1 MSRITPWDLAF
12 AGEIEQRFPG
22 VQSEAT
28 ATMKNANDFAQFISI
43 ASVQRIID
51 SIESPEVLKE
61 NPAAAVEYHTLLYV
75 VFRYW
80 SAGKLVLPI
89 AGDFLREAD
98 HAAGTCV
105 TPTPVPG
112 GACYLQFPERR
123 IWAQVDSKGP
133 HEPIDGLFVTESE
146 DRKQLT
152 TVGVLGLRPER
163 TGFSQ
168 ISATVA
174 LDELTAVR
182 DAVRTPLFD
191 PVMDGGTSA
200 GFNSVTSVAEL
211 LLLTQL
217 ALAEADS

>member
-80 SAGKLVLPI
+80 SAGKLVLP
-89 AGDFLREAD
+89 
-98 HAAGTCV
+98 
-105 TPTPVPG
+105 
-112 GACYLQFPERR
+112 LQFPERR